1 MSVTY
6 DFWRVALS
14 GYCRTFLCSVTQA
27 AKGSWREAG
36 ETTCRTLPCSV
47 SGTAE
52 DLERHGRPCR
62 HYCLHLQNQNDVWRS
77 IMTGFPPVAESP
89 TPEVPCQLSHP
100 PPPPPPPPC
109 TNLNFHCVFPI
120 FFSLQFPPIPTVLLL
135 LLLSP
140 PPPPSRE
147 SMCLLCVLSWWSCVS
162 VFYVVRWSSR
172 TSTWYLTDN
181 SNSWLA
187 NSAGTLSLHWSII
200 MSLSLHNPLLS
211 NPALQ
216 HASSKEQ

>member
-1 MSVTY
+1 MQDPSLQY
-6 DFWRVALS
+6 QW
-14 GYCRTFLCSVTQA
+14 
-27 AKGSWREAG
+27 
-36 ETTCRTLPCSV
+36 
-47 SGTAE
+47 TAE

-62 HYCLHLQNQNDVWRS
+62 HYWLHLQNQSDVWRL

-100 PPPPPPPPC
+100 PPPPPMHQ
-109 TNLNFHCVFPI
+109 LNFHCP
-120 FFSLQFPPIPTVLLL
+120 SSSCPSSTVLLL
-135 LLLSP
+135 LLLSPPPPP

-147 SMCLLCVLSWWSCVS
+147 SMCLLCVLSWWSCAS
-162 VFYVVRWSSR
+162 VFYVVRWSSQ

-187 NSAGTLSLHWSII
+187 NLAGTLSLHWSII